1 MQLIELQQKVSPILR
16 AHGIKRA
23 SVFGSVSRN
32 EDRPDSDVDILIEIG
47 EPMGLF
53 AYTRLIREMEESLH
67 RKVDLVTAD
76 SLNKFVKP
84 YVLPELKTIYEG

>member
-1 MQLIELQQKVSPILR
+1 
-16 AHGIKRA
+16 
-23 SVFGSVSRN
+23 
-32 EDRPDSDVDILIEIG
+32 
-47 EPMGLF
+47 MGLF

-67 RKVDLVTAD
+67 HKVDLVTAD

>member
-32 EDRPDSDVDILIEIG
+32 EDRPDSDVDILIRFKG
-47 EPMGLF
+47 NRSLFDLSGLKIE
-53 AYTRLIREMEESLH
+53 LEEKLNKKIH
-67 RKVDLVTAD
+67 LVTY
-76 SLNKFVKP
+76 KYIYPKIK
-84 YVLPELKTIYEG
+84 EQILKEEIRLL